1 MVAPTPVFGA
11 LHTFAIQ
18 QLKLPYVLLMN
29 MVCIAKA
36 SADMSHKIFW
46 PAARHEQFWWC
57 KMHTGQRRV
66 GNALSA
72 GLLKDDT
79 RSASGMYI
87 SAWCMLG
94 CKSRWVRPR
103 FIGSFIAYVVC

>member
-1 MVAPTPVFGA
+1 MFASTLVFGA
-11 LHTFAIQ
+11 LHTVAIQ
-18 QLKLPYVLLMN
+18 QLKLPNVLLMN
-29 MVCIAKA
+29 IVRIAKA

-66 GNALSA
+66 GNALPA
-72 GLLKDDT
+72 ELLKDET

-87 SAWCMLG
+87 SA
-94 CKSRWVRPR
+94 
-103 FIGSFIAYVVC
+103 